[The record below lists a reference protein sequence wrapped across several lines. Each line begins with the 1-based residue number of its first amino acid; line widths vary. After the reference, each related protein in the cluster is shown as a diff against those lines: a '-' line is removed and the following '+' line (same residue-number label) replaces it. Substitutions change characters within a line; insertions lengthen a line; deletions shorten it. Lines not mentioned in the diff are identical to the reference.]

1 LRPVPA
7 KEPHPRQDVSYC
19 MRADQDVV
27 VESLWTPWASLVDN
41 QQINSALAQV
51 ALLRAGSSIKQR
63 LGLRADPFRFRG
75 AGSGIELQVVGV
87 AGALT
92 LGKVSIQ
99 VVPKFVTGPE
109 RLAEWDTSTLFLLEA
124 LAGKH
129 VISLLAERQRW
140 RSHRVVDLIAYA
152 FADAVERG
160 LLEQPIHV
168 YRQREESDVVL
179 RGRLNISRQLRSFAR
194 TPHLLECDVDQLDSE
209 NGFNDVLKWAA
220 TALAEASVDPALR
233 KRLQVAV
240 DRIPGHAERA
250 GAQRYMRL
258 TPPPQF
264 QAWNDALELARL
276 LANGMTLSK
285 NGGAGAGYSLLFNM
299 ERAFERFVEIAL
311 AYAVKS
317 VGDDALSSSRQEW
330 VTYGIPLDSDGKT
343 LRCRPDNIL
352 RREGRPVMVV
362 DAKYKLLDD
371 ELKLVA
377 GQQAANAPASQDVYE
392 LLGGMLAH
400 GCDTGLLIYP
410 SNSASADYATR
421 TWSINAFGRQV
432 RIGAL
437 SIDLLR
443 LRSRAEVA
451 QLLAKVSAEISS
463 FEKGAAVCASVH

>member
-1 LRPVPA
+1 MQA
-7 KEPHPRQDVSYC
+7 E
-19 MRADQDVV
+19 QDVV
-27 VESLWTPWASLVDN
+27 VENQWTPWGRLVDS
-41 QQINSALAQV
+41 QQINSAPAQV
-51 ALLRAGSSIKQR
+51 ALLSAGSSIKKR
-63 LGLRADPFRFRG
+63 LGLRSDPFRFRG
-75 AGSGIELQVVGV
+75 TGSGIELQVVGV
-87 AGALT
+87 AGSLT
-92 LGKVSIQ
+92 LGKLSLQ

-109 RLAEWDTSTLFLLEA
+109 RLSEWDTSTLFLLEA
-124 LAGKH
+124 LGGKH

-179 RGRLNISRQLRSFAR
+179 RGRLNISRQLRSFSR

-220 TALAEASVDPALR
+220 IALANASVEPAL
-233 KRLQVAV
+233 KTRLQVAG

-250 GAQRYMRL
+250 GAQRYVRL

-264 QAWNDALELARL
+264 QAWNDALDLARL

-285 NGGAGAGYSLLFNM
+285 NGGAGAGYSLCFNM
-299 ERAFERFVEIAL
+299 ERAFERFVEVAL
-311 AYAVKS
+311 AFAVKS
-317 VGDDALSSSRQEW
+317 EGGNALSASRQEW
-330 VTYGIPLDSDGKT
+330 ITYGIPLDSDGKT
-343 LRCRPDNIL
+343 LRCRPDNVL

-377 GQQAANAPASQDVYE
+377 GQQSASAPSSQDVYE
-392 LLGGMLAH
+392 LLGGMMAH

-421 TWSINAFGRQV
+421 TWCINAFGKSV

-437 SIDLLR
+437 SVDLLR

-451 QLLAKVSAEISS
+451 QLLARVSAEISS
-463 FEKGAAVCASVH
+463 FERGVVVCA